1 MKNLAEQGREPIH
14 KCRVSFG
21 IRILVT
27 LAFEHAL
34 HLGESRAI
42 LSVPPLWLH
51 CHLQP
56 NRSPDGQSKQTFV
69 FPRLKAETVLFCI
82 DLIYTF

>member
-1 MKNLAEQGREPIH
+1 MKNLAEQGREPTHEWRFVWDSNPSHI
-14 KCRVSFG
+14 
-21 IRILVT
+21 
-27 LAFEHAL
+27 AFKHAL
-34 HLGESRAI
+34 YLGESRGV

-56 NRSPDGQSKQTFV
+56 NGSPDGQSKQTFV